1 LLAVYQLTFA
11 VTNLAVVVGAGSLV
25 VRFRRASGT
34 ERQQLQWV
42 ALAAALTVLGSL
54 VVLAGS
60 SAGPWPTGC

>member
-1 LLAVYQLTFA
+1 LLVVYQLTFA

-42 ALAAALTVLGSL
+42 A
-54 VVLAGS
+54 
-60 SAGPWPTGC
+60 PRPR